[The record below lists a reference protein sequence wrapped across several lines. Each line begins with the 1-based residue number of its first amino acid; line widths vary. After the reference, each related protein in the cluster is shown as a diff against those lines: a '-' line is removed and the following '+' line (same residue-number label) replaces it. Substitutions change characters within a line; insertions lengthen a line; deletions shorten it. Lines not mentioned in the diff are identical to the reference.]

1 MVSGA
6 GAIIRPQ
13 RASPIEK
20 KHRVRGIDVAKQ
32 IFHVVGM
39 DETGE
44 IVLRKRLTRQ
54 VLQPFIV

>member
-13 RASPIEK
+13 RASPIK

-44 IVLRKRLTRQ
+44 IGLRKRLTMQ

>member
-20 KHRVRGIDVAKQ
+20 KHSVRGIDVAKQ

-39 DETGE
+39 DEMGE